1 MADHIIIRPA
11 PGTWVVRA
19 GDAVLAESSRA
30 LELLEGSRA
39 GVIYLPRADVAM
51 ALLERSTR
59 HSTCPLKGEASYYS
73 ITTPAGTMS
82 DVVWSYETPIPACEA
97 IAGYLAFYTDRVTL
111 ERV

>member
-1 MADHIIIRPA
+1 MAGHITIRPA

-19 GDAVLAESSRA
+19 GDAIVAESTRA

-51 ALLERSTR
+51 ALLDRSTL
-59 HSTCPLKGEASYYS
+59 HSTCPAKGEASYYS
-73 ITTPAGTMS
+73 INTPGGVLA
-82 DVVWSYETPIPACEA
+82 DVVWSYETPHDDCAA
-97 IAGYLAFYTDRVTL
+97 IAGYMAFYTDQVTL